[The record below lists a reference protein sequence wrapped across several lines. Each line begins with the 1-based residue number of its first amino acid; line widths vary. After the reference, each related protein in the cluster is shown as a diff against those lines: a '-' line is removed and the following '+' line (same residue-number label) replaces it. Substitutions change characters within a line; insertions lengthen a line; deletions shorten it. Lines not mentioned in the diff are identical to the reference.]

1 MRPALTMT
9 FDGTRQTFAR
19 RASGWIWAAAAMMAL
34 SGAGSASEPQK
45 EFKPN
50 NGCRNTG
57 AAFEPWLAA
66 FKKDSAAKGVSARAI
81 SAALDGMTL
90 EQSIINT
97 DRGQAFFSQ
106 PFVAFYDKL
115 ASRGRVESSQRQI
128 QKHRAI
134 FDRAEKEFGVPAAVI
149 TAFWALESDFGIAMG
164 QKPVLRSL
172 AALAWDCRRGEM
184 FREELLAALKIID
197 RGDLQPEDMQGSWA
211 GELGQT
217 QFLPTH
223 YFNHAVDYDGDG
235 RRDLMRSPADIIG
248 SSANFLKTL
257 GWDTGKPWLEEVRVP
272 VVMAWEQADLMIKH
286 PVSYWAAAGVTKAS
300 GQPLS
305 VDATPATLLL
315 LQGRTGPAFL
325 AYPNFDVFMRWN
337 QSLNYSVTAAH
348 LANRINGAGIFAR
361 GQPAQL
367 LEPAQLKELQL
378 LLVRA
383 GFYTAEPDGRLG
395 TATRQAVKAAQ
406 LKFGMPADGYPA
418 LDVLERL
425 RGRR

>member
-1 MRPALTMT
+1 MM
-9 FDGTRQTFAR
+9 FDGTRRTLAR
-19 RASGWIWAAAAMMAL
+19 RALGWIGAVATWLMLSSPTPAA
-34 SGAGSASEPQK
+34 EPQK
-45 EFKPN
+45 EFKSN

-57 AAFEPWLAA
+57 PGFETWLAS
-66 FKKDSAAKGVSARAI
+66 FKKDAAAKGVSARSIA
-81 SAALDGMTL
+81 AALDGMTL

-106 PFVAFYDKL
+106 PFVTFYDKL

-128 QKHRAI
+128 QKHRAT
-134 FDRAEKEFGVPAAVI
+134 FDRAEQQYGIPPAVI
-149 TAFWALESDFGIAMG
+149 TSFWALESDFGSGMG

-197 RGDLQPEDMQGSWA
+197 RGDLQPEDMLGSWA

-223 YFNHAVDYDGDG
+223 YFNHAVDYDSDG

-248 SSANFLKTL
+248 SSANFLKIL
-257 GWDTGKPWLEEVRVP
+257 GWDPGKPWLEEVRVP
-272 VVMAWEQADLMIKH
+272 PVMAWEQADLMIKH
-286 PVSYWAAAGVTKAS
+286 PVSYWAAAGVTKAN
-300 GQPLS
+300 GQPLAADS
-305 VDATPATLLL
+305 TPSTLLL
-315 LQGRTGPAFL
+315 LQGRSGPAFL
-325 AYPNFDVFMRWN
+325 AYPNFDIFMKWN

-348 LANRINGAGIFAR
+348 LANRINGAGVFAR
-361 GQPAQL
+361 GQPTLL
-367 LEPAQLKELQL
+367 LEPAQLKELQV

-383 GFYTAEPDGRLG
+383 GLYTAEPDGRLG

-418 LDVLERL
+418 LDILERL